1 MQDEDSATGR
11 VATDAP
17 APTRLRLRDA
27 APKPTCDGCIAHCCR
42 YVSVEID
49 KPRAH
54 WQNDQIRWMLLHENV
69 AVYVGNDRHWY
80 VEFRTRC
87 KELQED
93 NRCGVYDHRPDLCQ
107 SYDIETCPRWGT
119 GAAHVVRFES
129 AREFEDFLAL
139 PPDRRPTARKK
150 ASRPRRPPSRA
161 RARSAAAGP
170 KPGRSPRR

>member
-1 MQDEDSATGR
+1 MQDEKSTFATA
-11 VATDAP
+11 VIDAP
-17 APTRLRLRDA
+17 ASPRLKLRSS
-27 APKPTCDGCIAHCCR
+27 APVQTCEGCPAHCCR
-42 YVSVEID
+42 YVAVEID

-87 KELQED
+87 RALQD
-93 NRCGVYDHRPDLCQ
+93 DGRCGTYETRPDLCRDYEI
-107 SYDIETCPRWGT
+107 STCPRWAT
-119 GAAHVVRFES
+119 GSPHLVRFES
-129 AREFEDFLAL
+129 ARAFEDFLAL
-139 PPDRRPTARKK
+139 PPARRPTARK
-150 ASRPRRPPSRA
+150 ASPRRPRPSPT